1 MNRKELQSLFEGK
14 LNEFKMID
22 SRIEELRKKLQ
33 QAKTIDDDSLMQ
45 INMGICVFSVSKERA
60 VQILSEAIEI
70 EQNYQLVSCLPFNGI
85 VKPFNRHDS
94 INIQ

>member
-1 MNRKELQSLFEGK
+1 MNRKELQSFFEGK

-33 QAKTIDDDSLMQ
+33 QARTIDDDSLMQ

-60 VQILSEAIEI
+60 VELLNEAIEI
-70 EQNYQLVSCLPFNGI
+70 EINYHRIMQARFDKAVGVLMGEL
-85 VKPFNRHDS
+85 
-94 INIQ
+94 

>member
-1 MNRKELQSLFEGK
+1 MNRKELQSFFEGK

-33 QAKTIDDDSLMQ
+33 QARTIDDDSLMQ

-60 VQILSEAIEI
+60 VQILYEAIEI
-70 EQNYQLVSCLPFNGI
+70 EQNYHRIMQSRFHKAVGALMGELDG
-85 VKPFNRHDS
+85 
-94 INIQ
+94 

>member
-1 MNRKELQSLFEGK
+1 MNRKELQSFFEGK

-33 QAKTIDDDSLMQ
+33 QARTIDDDSLMQ
-45 INMGICVFSVSKERA
+45 INMGICVFSVTKERA

-70 EQNYQLVSCLPFNGI
+70 EQNYHRIMQIRFDKAVGALMGELDG
-85 VKPFNRHDS
+85 
-94 INIQ
+94 

>member
-1 MNRKELQSLFEGK
+1 MNRAELRGFFEGK

-22 SRIEELRKKLQ
+22 SRIEELRKKLA
-33 QAKTIDDDSLMQ
+33 QANTLEDDSLMQ

-70 EQNYQLVSCLPFNGI
+70 EHNY
-85 VKPFNRHDS
+85 HS
-94 INIQ
+94 IMQSRFDKAVGALMGELDD

>member
-1 MNRKELQSLFEGK
+1 MNRKELQSFFEGK

-33 QAKTIDDDSLMQ
+33 QARTIDDDSLMQ

-60 VQILSEAIEI
+60 VELLNEAIEI
-70 EQNYQLVSCLPFNGI
+70 EQNYHRIMQIRFDKAVGALMGEQ
-85 VKPFNRHDS
+85 DG
-94 INIQ
+94 

>member
-33 QAKTIDDDSLMQ
+33 QARTIDDDSLMQ
-45 INMGICVFSVSKERA
+45 ISMGVCIFSVSKERA
-60 VQILSEAIEI
+60 VQILSEAIDI
-70 EQNYQLVSCLPFNGI
+70 EQNYHHIMQIRLDKAISALMGEL
-85 VKPFNRHDS
+85 DG
-94 INIQ
+94 

>member
-1 MNRKELQSLFEGK
+1 MNRAELRGFFEGK

-22 SRIEELRKKLQ
+22 SRIEELRKKLA
-33 QAKTIDDDSLMQ
+33 QANTLEDDSLMQ

-70 EQNYQLVSCLPFNGI
+70 EQNYHRIMQSRFDKAVGALMGELDG
-85 VKPFNRHDS
+85 
-94 INIQ
+94 

>member
-1 MNRKELQSLFEGK
+1 MNRKELHSFFEGK

-33 QAKTIDDDSLMQ
+33 QAKSIDDDSLMQ

-70 EQNYQLVSCLPFNGI
+70 EQNYHRIMQSRFDKAVSALMGEL
-85 VKPFNRHDS
+85 DG
-94 INIQ
+94 

>member
-1 MNRKELQSLFEGK
+1 MNRKELQSFFEGK

-33 QAKTIDDDSLMQ
+33 QAKSIDDDSLMQ

-60 VQILSEAIEI
+60 VEILNEAIDIEI
-70 EQNYQLVSCLPFNGI
+70 NYHRIMQQRFHDAVGALNGET
-85 VKPFNRHDS
+85 K
-94 INIQ
+94 

>member
-1 MNRKELQSLFEGK
+1 MNRKELQSFFEGK

-33 QAKTIDDDSLMQ
+33 QANTIDEDSLMQ
-45 INMGICVFSVSKERA
+45 INMGICVFSVTKERA

-70 EQNYQLVSCLPFNGI
+70 EQNYHRIMQIRFDKAVGALMGELDG
-85 VKPFNRHDS
+85 
-94 INIQ
+94 

>member
-1 MNRKELQSLFEGK
+1 MNRKELQSFFEGK

-33 QAKTIDDDSLMQ
+33 QARTIDDDSLMQ

-60 VQILSEAIEI
+60 VQVLSEAIEI
-70 EQNYQLVSCLPFNGI
+70 EQNYHRIMQSRFNKAVG
-85 VKPFNRHDS
+85 VLMGEL
-94 INIQ
+94 

>member
-1 MNRKELQSLFEGK
+1 MNRKELQGFFEGK

-33 QAKTIDDDSLMQ
+33 QARTIDDDSLMQ
-45 INMGICVFSVSKERA
+45 INMGICVFSVSKVRA

-70 EQNYQLVSCLPFNGI
+70 EHNYQRIMQYRFDKAVGALMGELDG
-85 VKPFNRHDS
+85 
-94 INIQ
+94 

>member
-1 MNRKELQSLFEGK
+1 MNRQELQSFFEGK

-33 QAKTIDDDSLMQ
+33 QARTIDDDSLMQ
-45 INMGICVFSVSKERA
+45 INMGICVFSVTKERA

-70 EQNYQLVSCLPFNGI
+70 EQNYHRIMQSRFDKSVGALMGELDG
-85 VKPFNRHDS
+85 
-94 INIQ
+94 

>member
-1 MNRKELQSLFEGK
+1 MNRKELQSFFEGK

-33 QAKTIDDDSLMQ
+33 QARTIDDDSLMQ

-60 VQILSEAIEI
+60 VELLNEAIEI
-70 EQNYQLVSCLPFNGI
+70 EQNYHRIMQIRFDKAVGALMGEL
-85 VKPFNRHDS
+85 DE
-94 INIQ
+94 

>member
-1 MNRKELQSLFEGK
+1 MNRKELQSFFEGK

-33 QAKTIDDDSLMQ
+33 QARTIDDDSLMQ
-45 INMGICVFSVSKERA
+45 INMGICVFSVTKERA

-70 EQNYQLVSCLPFNGI
+70 EQNYHHIMQIRFNKAVGALMGEL
-85 VKPFNRHDS
+85 DG
-94 INIQ
+94 

>member
-1 MNRKELQSLFEGK
+1 MNRKELQSFFEGK

-33 QAKTIDDDSLMQ
+33 QARTIDDDSLMQ

-60 VQILSEAIEI
+60 VQILSEAIDI
-70 EQNYQLVSCLPFNGI
+70 EQNYHRIMQYRFDKAVGIMNGE
-85 VKPFNRHDS
+85 VL
-94 INIQ
+94 

>member
-1 MNRKELQSLFEGK
+1 MNRKELQAFFEGK

-33 QAKTIDDDSLMQ
+33 QARTIDEDSLMQ

-70 EQNYQLVSCLPFNGI
+70 EQNY
-85 VKPFNRHDS
+85 HS
-94 INIQ
+94 IMQSRFDKAVGALMGELDG

>member
-1 MNRKELQSLFEGK
+1 MNRAELRGFFEGK

-22 SRIEELRKKLQ
+22 SRIDELRKKLA
-33 QAKTIDDDSLMQ
+33 QANTLEDDSLMQ

-70 EQNYQLVSCLPFNGI
+70 EQNYHRIMQSRFYKAVGALMGELDG
-85 VKPFNRHDS
+85 
-94 INIQ
+94 

>member
-1 MNRKELQSLFEGK
+1 MNRKELHGFFEGK

-33 QAKTIDDDSLMQ
+33 QARTIDDDSLMQ

-60 VQILSEAIEI
+60 VELLNEAIEI
-70 EQNYQLVSCLPFNGI
+70 EQNYHRIMQIRFDKAVGALMGELDG
-85 VKPFNRHDS
+85 
-94 INIQ
+94 

>member
-1 MNRKELQSLFEGK
+1 MNRKELQSFFEGK

-22 SRIEELRKKLQ
+22 SRIEELCKKLQ
-33 QAKTIDDDSLMQ
+33 QARTIDDYSLMQ

-70 EQNYQLVSCLPFNGI
+70 EQNYHRIMQIRFDKAVGALMGELDG
-85 VKPFNRHDS
+85 
-94 INIQ
+94 

>member
-1 MNRKELQSLFEGK
+1 MNRKELQSFFEGK

-33 QAKTIDDDSLMQ
+33 QARTIDDDSLMQ
-45 INMGICVFSVSKERA
+45 INMGICVFSVTKVRA

-70 EQNYQLVSCLPFNGI
+70 EQNY
-85 VKPFNRHDS
+85 HS
-94 INIQ
+94 IMQSRFDKSVGALMGELDG